1 MHYLLIH
8 SSQPENKKVGHYPCS
23 SSSITGLQS
32 ETTEIYISVCVCV
45 CVCGGGGAR
54 GLVLVFLK
62 TEFVGASTWQ
72 SPGQYLFMFYKY

>member
-45 CVCGGGGAR
+45 CVCGGGGGA
-54 GLVLVFLK
+54 G
-62 TEFVGASTWQ
+62 VGGGGGVGTGVGVS
-72 SPGQYLFMFYKY
+72 LFKD